1 MLMYLLPVFSQTTR
15 RSSLNPP
22 PKTDMSWDEY
32 LLYDTE
38 RSVDITSQLSL
49 LQIQE
54 VFDCWYHAKWPR
66 SEQFSGGGQTVVQN
80 FFGFVFPQWC

>member
-1 MLMYLLPVFSQTTR
+1 
-15 RSSLNPP
+15 
-22 PKTDMSWDEY
+22 MSWDEY

-54 VFDCWYHAKWPR
+54 VFVIADI
-66 SEQFSGGGQTVVQN
+66 VQN
-80 FFGFVFPQWC
+80 DQDRSYFQVGVKQ

>member
-38 RSVDITSQLSL
+38 RSVDITSQFSL

-54 VFDCWYHAKWPR
+54 VFLIADIMQNDQDR
-66 SEQFSGGGQTVVQN
+66 SN
-80 FFGFVFPQWC
+80 FQMGVKQ